1 MTNFTQA
8 NHSTDNN
15 ALDHCQSYY
24 AASVNQKIRFP
35 QLQGEQRADV
45 CVIGGG
51 FTGIS
56 TALTLAERGYSV
68 VLLEQHGIGWGAS
81 GRNGGQLIAGYSGSA
96 KLEKLHGATAAK
108 MLNDMA
114 YRGHEIIE
122 ERIKKYSIDCD
133 LKYGYIDVAFKHRQ
147 LRELKNSFEERA
159 SGGFAEKYRMVEGEE
174 INDVMGTE
182 AYVGGLI
189 NNRNGHLH
197 PLNLCLGEAKAAAEI
212 GVSIFENSAVTS
224 IEHGEKPRVKT
235 QTGQVVADFVILA
248 GNAYNELEK
257 KKFNKLL
264 FPATTFIIATEP
276 LSEDEAN
283 RINPLDLAVCD
294 MNEILDYYRLSAD
307 KRMLFGGRCNYT
319 GREPLSIKATLLP
332 RMLKL
337 YPQLAG
343 KCIEYEWG
351 GKVGIVVNRVPLI
364 GRASKNVFY
373 SVGYCGHG
381 VNVTHMASEIMAEA
395 VAGTFERMDLFE
407 RVKHVRMPLGNKLGN
422 YLVALGMMYYRL
434 LDLR

>member
-1 MTNFTQA
+1 
-8 NHSTDNN
+8 
-15 ALDHCQSYY
+15 
-24 AASVNQKIRFP
+24 
-35 QLQGEQRADV
+35 
-45 CVIGGG
+45 
-51 FTGIS
+51 
-56 TALTLAERGYSV
+56 
-68 VLLEQHGIGWGAS
+68 
-81 GRNGGQLIAGYSGSA
+81 
-96 KLEKLHGATAAK
+96 

-122 ERIKKYSIDCD
+122 ERIKKYNIDCD

>member
-1 MTNFTQA
+1 MTSFIKA
-8 NHSTDNN
+8 NDSSANE
-15 ALDHCQSYY
+15 ALAHCESYY
-24 AASVNQKIRFP
+24 TATVNQKIRFP
-35 QLQGEQRADV
+35 RLQGEQRADV

-56 TALTLAERGYSV
+56 TALTLAECGYSV
-68 VLLEQHGIGWGAS
+68 ALLEQHRIGWGAS
-81 GRNGGQLIAGYSGSA
+81 GRNGGQLIAGYTGRA
-96 KLEKLHGATAAK
+96 RLERLHGGAVGK
-108 MLNDMA
+108 ILNDMA

-133 LKYGYIDVAFKHRQ
+133 LKYGYIDVAFKKRQ
-147 LRELKNSFEERA
+147 LRELKESFEKLA
-159 SGGFAEKYRMVEGEE
+159 NSDLAEKYRMVEGDE
-174 INDVMGTE
+174 INEVMGTE

-197 PLNLCLGEAKAAAEI
+197 PLNLCLGEAQAASEI
-212 GVSIFENSAVTS
+212 GVSIFENSAVIS

-235 QTGQVVADFVILA
+235 QTGQVMADFVILA
-248 GNAYNELEK
+248 GNAYNELEQK
-257 KKFNKLL
+257 KLNKLL

-276 LSEDEAN
+276 LDEDEVS

-294 MNEILDYYRLSAD
+294 MNEITDYYRLSAD
-307 KRMLFGGRCNYT
+307 KRMLFGGLCNYT

-337 YPQLAG
+337 YPELVG
-343 KCIEYEWG
+343 KSIEYEWG
-351 GKVGIVVNRVPLI
+351 GKIGMVVSRVPLI

-373 SVGYCGHG
+373 SLGYCGHG

-407 RVKHVRMPLGNKLGN
+407 RMRHVPIPLGNKLGN